1 MDFMPTAAEVAG
13 VPIPSGMDGISILP
27 TLLGQKQIKLHDS
40 LYFEIYEPYFQQSVR
55 WGDWKGYR
63 LGTKAPL
70 ELYNLKADPTEKQN
84 LAVAHPD
91 IVQKI
96 EGIMASEHTPSP
108 HYDAPEQSQ
117 KDNKKAGGKR
127 KVKSVSD
134 MLNEEDSTPEGGK
147 K

>member
-1 MDFMPTAAEVAG
+1 M
-13 VPIPSGMDGISILP
+13 
-27 TLLGQKQIKLHDS
+27 
-40 LYFEIYEPYFQQSVR
+40 
-55 WGDWKGYR
+55 
-63 LGTKAPL
+63 
-70 ELYNLKADPTEKQN
+70 EKQN

-117 KDNKKAGGKR
+117 KDKKKAGGKR

-134 MLNEEDSTPEGGK
+134 MLNEEDSAPEGGK